1 VSEQT
6 TARDA
11 DPVPGVA
18 ADLDRAFAEVAALR
32 ALGEAED
39 RRHDE
44 ARVYDASIRWGAL
57 VAGRLHR
64 LALLSGRGALG
75 APERARY
82 AELEEE
88 LRTLGPLLDRLG
100 LPRPPRIDH
109 QHVGQ
114 PPESH
119 APLGVPLAGRG
130 SETRRALR

>member
-1 VSEQT
+1 MTDQT
-6 TARDA
+6 TARAAASRDA
-11 DPVPGVA
+11 GGGA

-75 APERARY
+75 DAEQARY

-88 LRTLGPLLDRLG
+88 LRTLSPLLDRLG
-100 LPRPPRIDH
+100 LPRPFT
-109 QHVGQ
+109 
-114 PPESH
+114 
-119 APLGVPLAGRG
+119 A
-130 SETRRALR
+130 

>member
-1 VSEQT
+1 MTDQT
-6 TARDA
+6 TARA
-11 DPVPGVA
+11 AASRDPRGGA

-75 APERARY
+75 DAEQARY

-88 LRTLGPLLDRLG
+88 LRTLSPLLDRLG
-100 LPRPPRIDH
+100 LPRPFT
-109 QHVGQ
+109 
-114 PPESH
+114 
-119 APLGVPLAGRG
+119 A
-130 SETRRALR
+130 